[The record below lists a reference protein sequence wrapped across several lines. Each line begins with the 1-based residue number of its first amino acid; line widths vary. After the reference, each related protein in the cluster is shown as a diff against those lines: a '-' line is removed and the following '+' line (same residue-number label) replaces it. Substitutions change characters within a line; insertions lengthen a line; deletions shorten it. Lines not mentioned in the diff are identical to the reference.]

1 MTPTMQMNIE
11 HLSGITPVFDH
22 LGVIRATGVDAAS
35 FLQSQLTQDVLHIGP
50 DEARLA
56 AFCSAKGR
64 MQASFTVFRP
74 GQPGDA
80 HSNNTLLLVC
90 SADLLAA
97 TVKRLSMFVM
107 RAKVQLSDAS
117 ADYELRGLAGEAA
130 SRFKDAT
137 KIIAARADKHWAK
150 GNFDAQNGVFL
161 PPVATVERVLWCAPV
176 GTAAPVGPPLSL
188 ADWHWLEVQSGIA
201 TVTQPI
207 ADAFVP
213 QMLNYESVG
222 GVNFK
227 KGCFPGQEIVAR
239 SQFRGTLKRRTF
251 LLYQD
256 SPDVAIVPFIGQEIF
271 HSLDASQPCGTV
283 VAVAACSGASAG
295 FDLLASMQTAAVDA
309 SRAGEGVLWLSAGNP
324 SETSIVST
332 PSPPPALQIKAL
344 PYELLNDI

>member
-1 MTPTMQMNIE
+1 MQMNIE
-11 HLSGITPVFDH
+11 NLSGITPVFDH

-80 HSNNTLLLVC
+80 DSNNNLLLVC
-90 SADLLAA
+90 SADLLDA

-107 RAKVQLSDAS
+107 RSKVKLSDAS
-117 ADYELRGLAGEAA
+117 ADYELRGLAGKAA
-130 SRFKDAT
+130 TSFNNAT
-137 KIIAARADKHWAK
+137 KIIAARADIHWAK
-150 GNFDAQNGVFL
+150 GTLDDQNGVFL
-161 PPVATVERVLWCAPV
+161 PPVAGVERLLWCAPA
-176 GTAAPVGPPLSL
+176 GTPAPDGPTLSL
-188 ADWHWLEVQSGIA
+188 ADWRWLEVQAGIA

-227 KGCFPGQEIVAR
+227 KGCYPGQEIVAR

-251 LLYQD
+251 LLHFG
-256 SPDVAIVPFIGQEIF
+256 SSDVATSPFVGQEIF
-271 HSLDASQPCGTV
+271 HSLDPSQPCGSV
-283 VAVAACSGASAG
+283 VAVAACPGSSVG

-309 SRAGEGVLWLSAGNP
+309 SRAGEGFLWLAAGNP
-324 SETSIVST
+324 SETSIVSI
-332 PSPPPALQIKAL
+332 PSPPAALQIKAL
-344 PYELLNDI
+344 PYELLNDV